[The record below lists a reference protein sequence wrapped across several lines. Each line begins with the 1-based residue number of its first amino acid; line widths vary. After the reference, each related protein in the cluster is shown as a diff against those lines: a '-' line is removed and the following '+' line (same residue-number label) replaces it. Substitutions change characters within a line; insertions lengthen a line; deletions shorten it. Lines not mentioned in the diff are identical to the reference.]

1 MHKMFQLATM
11 HDIAVKRFPELFSV
25 LLNAL
30 GCYVGTSPP
39 IYTPQNTK
47 DKKDKSTFVPNRNA
61 YRLIPARYDILIII
75 CAMFSSFCVV
85 SKLTVNFTELLK
97 VCKFSVLKKCTTQC
111 KCLFV
116 L

>member
-1 MHKMFQLATM
+1 LFVQALSAMHEMFQLATM

-47 DKKDKSTFVPNRNA
+47 FKKDKSTFVPNRNA
-61 YRLIPARYDILIII
+61 YRLIPARY
-75 CAMFSSFCVV
+75 V
-85 SKLTVNFTELLK
+85 
-97 VCKFSVLKKCTTQC
+97 
-111 KCLFV
+111 
-116 L
+116 